1 MTPTKCSN
9 GDTEILKQDSVGR
22 VRVSAERRE
31 ALLEEFEGSA
41 LSAAQF
47 ARLAG
52 VKYATFAHWVARRR
66 RQRAAGSGG
75 GAARGEGAIR
85 LFEAVV
91 EGHVKMTPSAA
102 AVAAG
107 LVVELPGGSRVV
119 VGSPG
124 QLSLA
129 AELVLLVAQGR
140 RGGC

>member
-1 MTPTKCSN
+1 MTPTN
-9 GDTEILKQDSVGR
+9 TGAEILKQDSVGR
-22 VRVSAERRE
+22 VRVSVERRE

-52 VKYATFAHWVARRR
+52 VKYATFANWVARRR
-66 RQRAAGSGG
+66 RQRASGE
-75 GAARGEGAIR
+75 GAATARGEGAIR

-91 EGHVKMTPSAA
+91 EGHPKTASAP
-102 AVAAG
+102 AVVAG
-107 LVVELPGGSRVV
+107 LVVELPGGSRVL

-124 QLSLA
+124 QLSMA